1 MMKILPE
8 QHGNLTFTDFL
19 IFISLISYK
28 FGCPPILV
36 LLNYFHPFPTP
47 QKRGLNDSFNF
58 LYVPTPQQRRI
69 ANPFSF
75 PPLSQSLS

>member
-8 QHGNLTFTDFL
+8 QHGNVTFTDFL

-36 LLNYFHPFPTP
+36 LLNYRFIFTHF
-47 QKRGLNDSFNF
+47 QLHKKEDWMIL
-58 LYVPTPQQRRI
+58 LI
-69 ANPFSF
+69 FSMF
-75 PPLSQSLS
+75 PPRSKEE